1 MHHLGIEDMKSFC
14 LERKTS
20 NLKEVYEVV
29 KGSRRVEVVGKMK
42 NERRTTQNCNR
53 CVRFA

>member
-1 MHHLGIEDMKSFC
+1 LGIEDMKSFC